1 MAELD
6 NFSMLLHRLRRV
18 HSLFARPHPLAKVA
32 DYLIQSR
39 EADCSCTDSDV
50 VSMESFHRKFLNYL
64 VENRFFSLMNH
75 YLDMCG
81 YVDHSDGVTYGCY
94 ARYWF
99 FNALIV
105 ILFSLGLSD
114 ASISMLGLDRTSH
127 PWVRVLL
134 NYRHAALNPLG
145 ELIMMCV
152 AWNSALVMFVSCLSF
167 PRS

>member
-1 MAELD
+1 MCICTKLQFAVKKINIYVKLHFFVKKIVIYVSEKQELLYSVVSFSETTIYVSALVHCRKGVYIMAELD

-81 YVDHSDGVTYGCY
+81 YVDHSDGVT
-94 ARYWF
+94 
-99 FNALIV
+99 
-105 ILFSLGLSD
+105 
-114 ASISMLGLDRTSH
+114 
-127 PWVRVLL
+127 
-134 NYRHAALNPLG
+134 
-145 ELIMMCV
+145 
-152 AWNSALVMFVSCLSF
+152 
-167 PRS
+167 